1 MIKDKPQAME
11 KRNLI
16 CLFCNQQKFNKSTL
30 DSNISM
36 LMMEEEEGSV
46 MEATKI
52 GGKRSLLNRAAKSSK
67 SLLTSLTTMQ
77 MGTKT
82 VMKRRMVM
90 GTKALE
96 ENDRKRS
103 RRLVCLFLP
112 VMGEKES
119 TLKLRMVSGG
129 AMVEQVKS
137 NTTPL
142 LKGDLVLAVNG
153 TLLAGMQL
161 KEVDTMFR
169 GQSNPPPPLLDE
181 ANDLFRGNIAKEA
194 LSGRGKAPNLLNL
207 ILWRRSSF

>member
-52 GGKRSLLNRAAKSSK
+52 GGKRSLLSRAAKSSK

-90 GTKALE
+90 GTRTLE

-103 RRLVCLFLP
+103 RRLVCLCLP

-129 AMVEQVKS
+129 AMVEQVNS
-137 NTTPL
+137 TPL

-161 KEVDTMFR
+161 EEVDAMFR
-169 GQSNPPPPLLDE
+169 RQSNPPPPQMDE
-181 ANDLFRGNIAKEA
+181 ANDLFIGKIAKQA

>member
-1 MIKDKPQAME
+1 MIKDKPQTME

-16 CLFCNQQKFNKSTL
+16 CLFCNQQKFNQSTL

-96 ENDRKRS
+96 EKDKKRS
-103 RRLVCLFLP
+103 RRLVCLCLP

-119 TLKLRMVSGG
+119 TLKLRMVARG
-129 AMVEQVKS
+129 ALVEHVKF
-137 NTTPL
+137 NATPL
-142 LKGDLVLAVNG
+142 LKGDLILAVNG

-161 KEVDTMFR
+161 NEVDAMFR
-169 GQSNPPPPLLDE
+169 GLSNPSSPSLDE
-181 ANDLFRGNIAKEA
+181 ADDLFGGKNAKEA
-194 LSGRGKAPNLLNL
+194 LSGRSKAPNLLNL

>member
-52 GGKRSLLNRAAKSSK
+52 GGKRSLLNKAAKSSK

-96 ENDRKRS
+96 EKDRKRS
-103 RRLVCLFLP
+103 RRLVCLCLP
-112 VMGEKES
+112 VMAVKES
-119 TLKLRMVSGG
+119 TLRLRMVAGG
-129 AMVEQVKS
+129 AMVELVKS
-137 NTTPL
+137 DTTPM
-142 LKGDLVLAVNG
+142 LKGDLILAVNG

-161 KEVDTMFR
+161 NEVDDLFR
-169 GQSNPPPPLLDE
+169 GQSNPPPPLLND
-181 ANDLFRGNIAKEA
+181 ADDLFRGKNAKEA
-194 LSGRGKAPNLLNL
+194 LSAPNLLNL

>member
-16 CLFCNQQKFNKSTL
+16 CLLCNQQKLNQSTM

-52 GGKRSLLNRAAKSSK
+52 GGKRSLLSRAAKSSK

-103 RRLVCLFLP
+103 RRLVCLCLP
-112 VMGEKES
+112 VMEEKES
-119 TLKLRMVSGG
+119 SLKLRMVSGG
-129 AMVEQVKS
+129 M
-137 NTTPL
+137 T
-142 LKGDLVLAVNG
+142 
-153 TLLAGMQL
+153 
-161 KEVDTMFR
+161 
-169 GQSNPPPPLLDE
+169 
-181 ANDLFRGNIAKEA
+181 
-194 LSGRGKAPNLLNL
+194 
-207 ILWRRSSF
+207 

>member
-16 CLFCNQQKFNKSTL
+16 CLFCNQQKFNQSTL

-90 GTKALE
+90 GTRALE
-96 ENDRKRS
+96 EGRRN
-103 RRLVCLFLP
+103 RRLVCLCLP
-112 VMGEKES
+112 MVMKSSLVLG
-119 TLKLRMVSGG
+119 MVAGG
-129 AMVEQVKS
+129 AMVEQVDS
-137 NTTPL
+137 NSL
-142 LKGDLVLAVNG
+142 LIRGDLILAVNG
-153 TLLAGMQL
+153 TMLAGKQMD
-161 KEVDTMFR
+161 EVEDLIIW
-169 GQSNPPPPLLDE
+169 QSDI
-181 ANDLFRGNIAKEA
+181 NIKQTQ
-194 LSGRGKAPNLLNL
+194 LLNI
-207 ILWRRSSF
+207 ILWRSGGV

>member
-16 CLFCNQQKFNKSTL
+16 CLFCNQQKLNQSTL

-52 GGKRSLLNRAAKSSK
+52 GGKRSLLSRAAKSSK

-82 VMKRRMVM
+82 VMKRRIVM

-96 ENDRKRS
+96 EKDRKRS
-103 RRLVCLFLP
+103 RRLVCLCLP

-119 TLKLRMVSGG
+119 TLKLRMVAGG

-137 NTTPL
+137 NSTPL

-153 TLLAGMQL
+153 MLLAGMQL
-161 KEVDTMFR
+161 NEVDDLFR
-169 GQSNPPPPLLDE
+169 GQSSPPPPLLDE
-181 ANDLFRGNIAKEA
+181 ANDLFRGKNAKEA
-194 LSGRGKAPNLLNL
+194 LSGRSKAPNLLNL